1 MKTRVGRKQKTLVS
15 MYVNDGNDS
24 IRELIKRRRGQM
36 LVHSCIYYELD
47 DSVISDDQWQ
57 VWADELHKLQ
67 TENPDCCKL
76 DFFDWDFRDWDGS
89 TGNHLPH
96 RHPWVYNKANYILKI
111 CRK

>member
-1 MKTRVGRKQKTLVS
+1 
-15 MYVNDGNDS
+15 MYVNDDKDH

-57 VWADELHKLQ
+57 KWADELQKLQ
-67 TENPDCCKL
+67 TDNEDCCTI
-76 DFFDWDFRDWDGS
+76 DFFDYDFKDWDGS
-89 TGNHLPH
+89 TGTHLPH

-111 CRK
+111 SRK